1 MFVTFLQKMQRINPV
16 GFPLSISLIVTI
28 LREICRCRE
37 VVFRRLFSRFGRV
50 NRLVC
55 IFFLEMVI
63 FQTYLYLENIKS
75 CFCISSETRF
85 RSCLE
90 FIPAFYKECFRGF
103 LFVLM
108 RSIAG
113 YVTNKNGEKDRKQ
126 I

>member
-1 MFVTFLQKMQRINPV
+1 MPIIVSVYAYLRIHSCLPF
-16 GFPLSISLIVTI
+16 FP
-28 LREICRCRE
+28 
-37 VVFRRLFSRFGRV
+37 FMP
-50 NRLVC
+50 
-55 IFFLEMVI
+55 IFFL
-63 FQTYLYLENIKS
+63 KG
-75 CFCISSETRF
+75 CILFSL

>member
-1 MFVTFLQKMQRINPV
+1 MSNIPSVFIGQTSRLTTAQLASSNRQAIFLSRIK
-16 GFPLSISLIVTI
+16 PL
-28 LREICRCRE
+28 
-37 VVFRRLFSRFGRV
+37 
-50 NRLVC
+50 
-55 IFFLEMVI
+55 
-63 FQTYLYLENIKS
+63 
-75 CFCISSETRF
+75 

>member
-1 MFVTFLQKMQRINPV
+1 MALSLAAESESIDSENWLFEYKLQEYKEKTPN
-16 GFPLSISLIVTI
+16 L
-28 LREICRCRE
+28 
-37 VVFRRLFSRFGRV
+37 
-50 NRLVC
+50 
-55 IFFLEMVI
+55 
-63 FQTYLYLENIKS
+63 
-75 CFCISSETRF
+75 

>member
-1 MFVTFLQKMQRINPV
+1 MGGVNCQNDILIECARMLCSYYIV
-16 GFPLSISLIVTI
+16 GKSIL
-28 LREICRCRE
+28 
-37 VVFRRLFSRFGRV
+37 
-50 NRLVC
+50 
-55 IFFLEMVI
+55 
-63 FQTYLYLENIKS
+63 
-75 CFCISSETRF
+75 